1 MGRLH
6 GVLCPLNAAGFLEDL
21 GRMAERLAGIGV
33 FVLGYRGDVVRQN
46 ILDSTEN
53 ELAAHE
59 HEAVVEVARIV
70 VGTYGYALLV
80 DDSARVY
87 LVVKEEGGHA
97 ALGIAMDDGPVDG
110 RGTAVLRQERGMEV
124 ERAQTRHGPNDLG
137 QHAEGY
143 HDLQVGLQGAQ
154 FLEESRVFQLLG
166 LEDGDALTD
175 GILLDG
181 RSLQLRVM
189 TANGLIGHS
198 DDTHHIV
205 AAFNEAAKRLNRK
218 VGGAHVNDS
227 HIYI

>member
-1 MGRLH
+1 
-6 GVLCPLNAAGFLEDL
+6 
-21 GRMAERLAGIGV
+21 
-33 FVLGYRGDVVRQN
+33 
-46 ILDSTEN
+46 
-53 ELAAHE
+53 
-59 HEAVVEVARIV
+59 
-70 VGTYGYALLV
+70 
-80 DDSARVY
+80 
-87 LVVKEEGGHA
+87 
-97 ALGIAMDDGPVDG
+97 
-110 RGTAVLRQERGMEV
+110 MEV

-227 HIYI
+227 HIYIIVLWLFFGKVLHNLTIGSQQAAALDETNEVAIGVGDGERACTRMLERIHHVGHGHVGAQDMCGL